1 MRPCAHC
8 PDMNAQV
15 VLPHLES
22 RQIGAWLAVKWR
34 GRYAQLPPQL
44 SAGLFLLTGRGEL

>member
-1 MRPCAHC
+1 MRPCTHC

-15 VLPHLES
+15 MLLHLES
-22 RQIGAWLAVKWR
+22 RQIGAGLAVKWR

-44 SAGLFLLTGRGEL
+44 SAGLFLLTGREEL